1 MKSEELS
8 ECVFRS
14 VSGSAF
20 PRGSDVKPRVSSRV
34 RRRSLGFLA
43 AGSMLLLV
51 QDAGGGGPYQFY
63 SVTPCRLVDTRGPV
77 GVNGGPAL
85 SSGTPRGFSIRGSC
99 GIPLTAQAAAIN
111 VTMVAPTQNG
121 YLKVWPY
128 GTAAPGTSNVN
139 ASANT
144 LAIANGALVSLASD
158 PTLQVS
164 IVYGTVQPGTA
175 HVVLDVTGYFQ

>member
-1 MKSEELS
+1 MKNEELS

-14 VSGSAF
+14 VSESAF
-20 PRGSDVKPRVSSRV
+20 PRLINAKPPVSSRV
-34 RRRSLGFLA
+34 RRRSLGLL

-51 QDAGGGGPYQFY
+51 PEAPGGGPYQFY
-63 SVTPCRLVDTRGPV
+63 SVAPCRIVDTRGPV

-85 SSGTPRGFSIRGSC
+85 ASGAPRGFSIRGSC
-99 GIPLTAQAAAIN
+99 GIPLTAQAAAFN

-139 ASANT
+139 APANA
-144 LAIANGALVSLASD
+144 LAIANGALVSFASD

>member
-1 MKSEELS
+1 
-8 ECVFRS
+8 
-14 VSGSAF
+14 
-20 PRGSDVKPRVSSRV
+20 
-34 RRRSLGFLA
+34 
-43 AGSMLLLV
+43 MLLLV

-63 SVTPCRLVDTRGPV
+63 SVTPCRLVDTRRPV